1 MTKSARSSVLHGQGY
16 YISLTPSMKVCM
28 NIFSFFYEKSF
39 HHDKQSSPVQKLSYA
54 NMPTHS
60 AKFIPWL
67 LWRNHLFRHVCGCC
81 RIQKARLFFKSFILA
96 DYSIANHWSAFLYR
110 FIHTLTANPWSA
122 FLNLFIH
129 TLTANHWSAFFGK
142 VYDKHAVGRFEKHI
156 TMDGCHLPLIKRQRL
171 TTWRLSGLKP

>member
-1 MTKSARSSVLHGQGY
+1 MVNLSHLQSKAVTKSARSSVLHGHGY

-28 NIFSFFYEKSF
+28 NICSFFYEKSF

-67 LWRNHLFRHVCGCC
+67 LWRNHHFRHVCGCC

-96 DYSIANHWSAFLYR
+96 DYSIANHWSAFLYW
-110 FIHTLTANPWSA
+110 FIHTLTANHWCA
-122 FLNLFIH
+122 FLYWFIH
-129 TLTANHWSAFFGK
+129 TLTANHWSAFF
-142 VYDKHAVGRFEKHI
+142 
-156 TMDGCHLPLIKRQRL
+156 
-171 TTWRLSGLKP
+171 W